1 MAEEKPKD
9 EAVELGSRQNRGSS
23 RRGSMV
29 TNPTS
34 GIHEDAGL
42 IPGLA
47 QWVKDLILL

>member
-29 TNPTS
+29 TTPTR
-34 GIHEDAGL
+34 IHQDAGL
-42 IPGLA
+42 ILALA
-47 QWVKDLILL
+47 QQVKDPALP